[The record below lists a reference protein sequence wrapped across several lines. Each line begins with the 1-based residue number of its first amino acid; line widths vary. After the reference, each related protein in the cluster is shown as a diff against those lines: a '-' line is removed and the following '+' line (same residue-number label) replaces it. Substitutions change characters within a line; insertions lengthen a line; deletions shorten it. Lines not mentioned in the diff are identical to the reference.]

1 MIEQFRGVDLFICVC
16 SFYRQQL
23 GMHVDDAALHANR
36 SRLGCNKVVL
46 THLDEE
52 MLKPRDSLAG
62 IVAEDGMVL
71 EI

>member
-1 MIEQFRGVDLFICVC
+1 
-16 SFYRQQL
+16 
-23 GMHVDDAALHANR
+23 MHVDYAALHANL

-52 MLKPRDSLAG
+52 MLKPRDSLTG